1 MADVA
6 IEANLAP
13 DDSALVAASK
23 LFGYLWTSA
32 WEQRTGTVDGD
43 ADALHDMR
51 VALRRLRTAMETFEG
66 PKTAPLL
73 STHLRGEIRDE
84 RGRIGGIG
92 DRLGNVRDHD
102 VLVEY
107 LQNYAKK
114 RLRSELANFPGL
126 LSLEKHLTL
135 QRAKAFPPLV
145 KRLERAGQP
154 GGIREK
160 YARWALGL
168 PAAEGAGISLTTA
181 AHLILPRHLDSVLSY
196 SEALEPGGDP
206 EEQHDLRKALRRL
219 RYSLESLSVCFD
231 RPVKPYVKLIV
242 DLQDTLGEMQDRV
255 VLQDEIGR
263 AFGQQ
268 LPEDIAGFSVHSD
281 RRRRYLL
288 GHVRSLWDKAQTDG
302 VWGELREM
310 I

>member
-13 DDSALVAASK
+13 EDSALAASK
-23 LFGYLWTSA
+23 LFGYFWNSA
-32 WEQRTGTVDGD
+32 WEHRTGTVDGD
-43 ADALHDMR
+43 AEALHDMR

-73 STHLRGEIRDE
+73 SSHLRSEIRDE

-114 RLRSELANFPGL
+114 RLKSELSNFPGL
-126 LSLEKHLTL
+126 LALEKHLTL

-145 KRLERAGQP
+145 KRLERAVQP
-154 GGIREK
+154 GGIRES

-168 PAAEGAGISLTTA
+168 PAAESAGISLVTA
-181 AHLILPRHLDSVLSY
+181 AGLILPRQLDNIVSHSQ
-196 SEALEPGGDP
+196 ALEPGTEP

-219 RYSLESLSVCFD
+219 RYSLESLSVCFEA
-231 RPVKPYVKLIV
+231 PVKPYVKLIV

-255 VLQDEIGR
+255 VLQDEVRR
-263 AFGQQ
+263 AFGHQV
-268 LPEDIAGFSVHSD
+268 PEDILDFGLHSE

-288 GHVRSLWDKAQTDG
+288 GHARKLWEQARTDG
-302 VWGELREM
+302 VWGELRGM
-310 I
+310 V